1 MDERLREIRKLL
13 LGQTQRMQDGS
24 IMAVQTSGHRNG
36 RRFQG
41 VSTGWGAIHFLGITH
56 RTRSCA
62 LRTAISHETLSNIMK
77 TQGRIVHLEKS
88 PKTLACLVQRPATK
102 PVLITLQW
110 DGKRF
115 LITAYTARGIFAPLT
130 CRIMLGVF
138 GKKLPGTMEKYQ
150 DKTRK
155 NKRSAGKKKQ
165 PQSTTKK
172 KSKNTTQKDSRNG
185 MRSRK
190 KKR

>member
-13 LGQTQRMQDGS
+13 LGQTQMMQDGS
-24 IMAVQTSGHRNG
+24 IMAVQTSGHGNG

-41 VSTGWGAIHFLGITH
+41 VSTGWGAVHFLGITH

-62 LRTAISHETLSNIMK
+62 LRTSISQETLSNIMK
-77 TQGRIVHLEKS
+77 TQGRIVHLGKS
-88 PKTLACLVQRPATK
+88 PKTFACLVQHPAIK

-130 CRIMLGVF
+130 CRIMLSIF
-138 GKKLPGTMEKYQ
+138 GRRLPGTMEKYQ
-150 DKTRK
+150 EKTRK
-155 NKRSAGKKKQ
+155 KQKKCWKEKTTQKRHREKN
-165 PQSTTKK
+165 
-172 KSKNTTQKDSRNG
+172 KNTTQRDSRNG
-185 MRSRK
+185 IRSRK
-190 KKR
+190 